1 MQTVR
6 RPQPRGTGPEN
17 RNHAVTVNAL
27 ASRAFSHEIVRSPHD
42 LSCQA
47 IGQYC
52 FATLL
57 VIGVCGMLFRTPAPR

>member
-1 MQTVR
+1 M
-6 RPQPRGTGPEN
+6 
-17 RNHAVTVNAL
+17 
-27 ASRAFSHEIVRSPHD
+27 AFSHEIVRSPHD
-42 LSCQA
+42 LSCLA